1 MSFPIV
7 TQPMN
12 RSNMQIGLT
21 FEEMSKIILEHVR
34 NNMNV
39 DVNKVD
45 IPSTYTKHREDFCV
59 VSNEAKVEQVPLKV
73 EPAKDEA
80 WREDLA

>member
-1 MSFPIV
+1 
-7 TQPMN
+7 
-12 RSNMQIGLT
+12 MQIGLT

-59 VSNEAKVEQVPLKV
+59 VTNDAKVEQVPMKV
-73 EPAKDEA
+73 EPAKVPTKDEA

>member
-1 MSFPIV
+1 
-7 TQPMN
+7 
-12 RSNMQIGLT
+12 MQIGFT
-21 FEEMSKIILEHVR
+21 FEEMSKIIIDHVR

-59 VSNEAKVEQVPLKV
+59 VTSETQVEQVPLAVKV
-73 EPAKDEA
+73 EPEKRTESLAK
-80 WREDLA
+80 WREDIA

>member
-1 MSFPIV
+1 
-7 TQPMN
+7 
-12 RSNMQIGLT
+12 MQIGLT